1 MGKQLELFQR
11 PVNLIGEDAWIVAK
25 QVSVWDLD
33 YNTAVEMVLCKD
45 TLDSDLSYITDLINQ
60 HSL

>member
-45 TLDSDLSYITDLINQ
+45 TLDGDLSYIADLVNQ